1 MSCDTSGVVIEKDF
15 WSCVVEGPG
24 KSTKRLFGNID
35 VQVIYPYYNY
45 KSEEPNLISSGMRIL
60 RASDGVNTMVC
71 DEQSIVLG
79 LLNKTIEVYDRESL
93 KKVITYGS
101 STPASRV

>member
-1 MSCDTSGVVIEKDF
+1 MFKF
-15 WSCVVEGPG
+15 
-24 KSTKRLFGNID
+24 
-35 VQVIYPYYNY
+35 IYPYYNY

-101 STPASRV
+101 STPASKEYKRRRTRVAISQS